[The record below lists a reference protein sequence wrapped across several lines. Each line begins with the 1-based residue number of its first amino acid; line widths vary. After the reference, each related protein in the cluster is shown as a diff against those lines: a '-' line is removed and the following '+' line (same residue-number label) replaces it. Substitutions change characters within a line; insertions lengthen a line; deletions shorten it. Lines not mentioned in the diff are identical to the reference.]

1 MQCIGMVFMVFVCI
15 AMLQCTI
22 SIFCF
27 FSIKS
32 ISLKFLLNPLQYLKM
47 RPNLPLVTINQI
59 QTVFHKSYS
68 YQDDSGHK
76 TINCYISIAISIQ
89 V

>member
-1 MQCIGMVFMVFVCI
+1 MQCICMVFMVFVCI

-27 FSIKS
+27 FTIKT
-32 ISLKFLLNPLQYLKM
+32 LYKYLKM
-47 RPNLPLVTINQI
+47 WPYLPLVIINQI

>member
-1 MQCIGMVFMVFVCI
+1 MQCICMVFMVFVCI

-32 ISLKFLLNPLQYLKM
+32 ISLKFTVSQNVAVFTFG
-47 RPNLPLVTINQI
+47 NNQPDT
-59 QTVFHKSYS
+59 TVFHKSYS

-76 TINCYISIAISIQ
+76 TIHCYISIAISIQ